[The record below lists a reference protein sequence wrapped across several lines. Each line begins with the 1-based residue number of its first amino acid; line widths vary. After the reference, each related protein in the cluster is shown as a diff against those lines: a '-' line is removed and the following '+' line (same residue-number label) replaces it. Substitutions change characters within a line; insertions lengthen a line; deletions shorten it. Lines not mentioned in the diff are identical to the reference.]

1 MNILELIYA
10 FVPFIF
16 IIAIFWFMLVRP
28 EKKRQKVYSAMIQEL
43 KVNDKIITKGGI
55 IGIIIKINGEELVI
69 ESERTKLKIMRKA
82 VSSKLE
88 KGEKLEDK
96 LL

>member
-1 MNILELIYA
+1 MNIFGLIYTC
-10 FVPFIF
+10 VPFIF

-28 EKKRQKVYSAMIQEL
+28 EKKRQKIYSAMIQDL

-55 IGIIIKINGEELVI
+55 IGIIIKINGEELII

-96 LL
+96 SL